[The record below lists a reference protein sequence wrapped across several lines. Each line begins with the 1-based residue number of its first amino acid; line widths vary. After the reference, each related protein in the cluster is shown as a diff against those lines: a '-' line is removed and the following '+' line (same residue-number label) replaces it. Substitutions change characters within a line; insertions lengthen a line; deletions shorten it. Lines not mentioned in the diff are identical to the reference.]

1 MLRGLKLQLYLLSD
15 FFVLFVRVAC
25 FTNFLEIECVDVSLL
40 IHKVV
45 AVLTFDLNTSV
56 SFAFVDKGL
65 RHIVTT

>member
-1 MLRGLKLQLYLLSD
+1 MQLYLLSD
-15 FFVLFVRVAC
+15 FFVFFIRVAC
-25 FTNFLEIECVDVSLL
+25 FANFLEIKRVDVSFV

-65 RHIVTT
+65 RHIFTT

>member
-1 MLRGLKLQLYLLSD
+1 MQLYLLSD

-25 FTNFLEIECVDVSLL
+25 FANFLEIECVDVSLL
-40 IHKVV
+40 IHEVV

>member
-1 MLRGLKLQLYLLSD
+1 MQLYLLSD
-15 FFVLFVRVAC
+15 FFVLFIGIAC
-25 FTNFLEIECVDVSLL
+25 FANFLEIERVDVSFV

-65 RHIVTT
+65 RHIFTT